1 MPAIMVTKGTR
12 HACNI
17 SYVGSHNH
25 GPYIM
30 GNNLW
35 TKFYIAMC
43 WNRFFARWRPLRPG
57 SFHRK
62 SCSENPISI
71 VRQSKRM
78 RDFYGAR
85 WISVK
90 NYLVTILDFPRC
102 LTWVEFHSGTSTNRT
117 CSRALSTLFRNYFEF
132 GIIFFS
138 FCLHISYSD
147 HLGQNLAAR
156 CSKI

>member
-1 MPAIMVTKGTR
+1 MIHSTQIFAISRDLNYGT
-12 HACNI
+12 A
-17 SYVGSHNH
+17 V
-25 GPYIM
+25 
-30 GNNLW
+30 LVW
-35 TKFYIAMC
+35 
-43 WNRFFARWRPLRPG
+43 RPG

-117 CSRALSTLFRNYFEF
+117 CSRTLSTLFRNYFEF

-138 FCLHISYSD
+138 FCRNISYSD
-147 HLGQNLAAR
+147 HLSQNLAAR

>member
-1 MPAIMVTKGTR
+1 MIHSTQIFAISRDLNYGTAVLVR
-12 HACNI
+12 
-17 SYVGSHNH
+17 S
-25 GPYIM
+25 
-30 GNNLW
+30 
-35 TKFYIAMC
+35 FY
-43 WNRFFARWRPLRPG
+43 
-57 SFHRK
+57 RK

-71 VRQSKRM
+71 FRQRKRM

-117 CSRALSTLFRNYFEF
+117 CSRALSILFCNHSRF
-132 GIIFFS
+132 GIICFS
-138 FCLHISYSD
+138 FCRNISYSD
-147 HLGQNLAAR
+147 HLSQNLAAR